1 MEEKNLEEK
10 DPKNNMDS
18 EQTQIIKESDSD
30 KEKNSN
36 DDEYLFDD
44 TFKLISG
51 NITLNYVED
60 YSKLLDQL
68 ESDYINNENIENLDN
83 LIKDIAELKA
93 YRDYLENFEK
103 NNESIISLL
112 VIVLTYLLAVIG
124 LDDNKSIKFYD
135 WITVIVLLLIII
147 FYYLFRISDNSSI
160 YKARIINK
168 IIYKLEV
175 REYYHNKVNS
185 NYDNQHNNKLS

>member
-18 EQTQIIKESDSD
+18 EQTKTIEESNPDG
-30 KEKNSN
+30 EKNSN
-36 DDEYLFDD
+36 NDENRFDD

-51 NITLNYVED
+51 DITLNYVED

-68 ESDYINNENIENLDN
+68 NSDYINNENIENIDN
-83 LIKDIAELKA
+83 LVKDIAELKA
-93 YRDYLENFEK
+93 YRDYLENYEK

-112 VIVLTYLLAVIG
+112 VIFLTCFFGIFG
-124 LDDNKSIKFYD
+124 LDDKKSISFLD
-135 WITVIVLLLIII
+135 WFTVVVLLLIIV
-147 FYYLFRISDNSSI
+147 FYHIFRISGKSSI
-160 YKARIINK
+160 HKARLINK

-185 NYDNQHNNKLS
+185 NYDNQHNNKLP

>member
-1 MEEKNLEEK
+1 MEEKNLDEK
-10 DPKNNMDS
+10 DPKDNMDS

-51 NITLNYVED
+51 NITLNNVED

-68 ESDYINNENIENLDN
+68 ESDYINNENIENIDN

-135 WITVIVLLLIII
+135 WITVIVLLLIIV

-160 YKARIINK
+160 HKARVINK
-168 IIYKLEV
+168 IIYKLEL
-175 REYYHNKVNS
+175 REYYHNKIKS

>member
-36 DDEYLFDD
+36 DDEYLFDE

-68 ESDYINNENIENLDN
+68 ESDYINNENIENIDN
-83 LIKDIAELKA
+83 LVKDIAELKA
-93 YRDYLENFEK
+93 YRDYLENYEK
-103 NNESIISLL
+103 NNESIISLFVIFLTCMLALFGLVDKKSIDYFDLFTVVALL
-112 VIVLTYLLAVIG
+112 VI
-124 LDDNKSIKFYD
+124 
-135 WITVIVLLLIII
+135 IVA
-147 FYYLFRISDNSSI
+147 YHLFRISDKSSI

>member
-1 MEEKNLEEK
+1 MAKK
-10 DPKNNMDS
+10 KYSKNNMDS

-68 ESDYINNENIENLDN
+68 ESDYINNENIENIDN
-83 LIKDIAELKA
+83 LVKDIAELKA
-93 YRDYLENFEK
+93 YRDYLENYEK
-103 NNESIISLL
+103 NNESIISLFVIFLTCMLALFGLVDKKSIDYFDLFTVVALL
-112 VIVLTYLLAVIG
+112 VI
-124 LDDNKSIKFYD
+124 
-135 WITVIVLLLIII
+135 IVA
-147 FYYLFRISDNSSI
+147 YHLFRISDKSSI